1 MTDQRA
7 PVAIAVDLGGT
18 KLSAAAVDADGR
30 MLYRDKIF
38 VSRANVTT
46 CAAEIAQLVQRIT
59 GELALSPQAIAG
71 IGVIIPGIYSA
82 ETGMGWAPNLWGH
95 DEVPLRAELER
106 VLNARIAIDSDRVGY
121 VMGESW
127 LGAARG
133 LNDVV
138 FLSVGT
144 GIGAGIL
151 SGGHILRGAAGI
163 AGAVGWFSLTPE
175 WEEIYRQVGCWEAE
189 CAGPAL
195 ARRGHKGT
203 AEEVVAE
210 ARRCDAEALRAIHR
224 AGEYLGSGVAN
235 IVSIL
240 NPRMIVLGGGLMQ
253 AGDLF
258 LESVKQGVA
267 RWAQPVAARQVDI
280 ELTRLG
286 EDAGLFGAARLVL
299 SGS

>member
-1 MTDQRA
+1 MTDQRT

-18 KLSAAAVDADGR
+18 KLSAAAINPDGA
-30 MLYRDKIF
+30 MLYRDKILL
-38 VSRANVTT
+38 SGLDVTS
-46 CAAEIAQLVQRIT
+46 CVQEIAQIVQRIT
-59 GELALSPQAIAG
+59 GELALSLQAIAG
-71 IGVIIPGIYSA
+71 IGLVIPGIYSA

-95 DEVPLRAELER
+95 QEVPLRAELNR
-106 VLNARIAIDSDRVGY
+106 LLSCPIAIDSDRVGY
-121 VMGESW
+121 VLGESW

-133 LNDVV
+133 LKDVV

-151 SGGHILRGAAGI
+151 SDGRILRGAGGI

-175 WEEIYRQVGCWEAE
+175 WEEIYRQIGCWEAE
-189 CAGPAL
+189 CAGPGL
-195 ARRGHKGT
+195 ARRGHRGSP
-203 AEEVVAE
+203 EEVVAA
-210 ARRCDAEALRAIHR
+210 ARGREPQASRAVAR
-224 AGEYLGSGVAN
+224 AGEYLGAGVAN

-258 LESVKQGVA
+258 LESVKRGVA
-267 RWAQPVAARQVDI
+267 RWAQPVAARQVQI
-280 ELTRLG
+280 EMTRLG

-299 SGS
+299 GGA